1 MIDLQ
6 HVTKKYANGI
16 VALEDI
22 NLHIDKGEFVYLVGP
37 SGAGKSTFIRLLNR
51 EIKAS
56 EGQIYVG
63 DFDLIKMR
71 KKQLPYLRRFLSI
84 VYQDYKLLENKT
96 VYENVAYAMEVVE
109 KPRKE
114 IKQRTMEVLD
124 LVGLKNKARM
134 YPRELSGG
142 EKQRVAIARAVVNTP
157 RVIIADEPTGNLDP
171 ETAWGIMQIFEEIN
185 NQGTT
190 IIMATHNSSIVNT
203 LKHRVV
209 VLENGR
215 IVRDDER
222 GEYGYEA

>member
-1 MIDLQ
+1 MIDLH
-6 HVTKKYANGI
+6 HVTKKYSNKI

-56 EGQIYVG
+56 EGQVYVG
-63 DFDLIKMR
+63 DFDLVKMR
-71 KKQLPYLRRFLSI
+71 GKQLPYLRRFLSI
-84 VYQDYKLLENKT
+84 VYQDYKLLDNKT

-114 IKQRTMEVLD
+114 VKHRTMEVLD

-142 EKQRVAIARAVVNTP
+142 EKQRVSIARAIVNTP

-171 ETAWGIMQIFEEIN
+171 ETSWGIMEIFEEIN

-209 VLENGR
+209 ALESGR
-215 IVRDDER
+215 IIRDDER

>member
-6 HVTKKYANGI
+6 HVTKKYSNGI

-22 NLHIDKGEFVYLVGP
+22 NLHIDKGEFIYLVGP
-37 SGAGKSTFIRLLNR
+37 SGAGKSSFIRLLNR

-71 KKQLPYLRRFLSI
+71 KKQLLYLRRFLSI

-109 KPRKE
+109 KPHKE
-114 IKQRTMEVLD
+114 IKQRTMEVMD

-171 ETAWGIMQIFEEIN
+171 ETAWGIMEIFEEIN

-209 VLENGR
+209 ALENGR